1 MLVHL
6 QALKSQEQ
14 RETKVFLK
22 KISKSSEEKEER
34 KSRKNTRE
42 EKKNLLSNI
51 LS

>member
-1 MLVHL
+1 MQVHL

-14 RETKVFLK
+14 REIKVFQK

-34 KSRKNTRE
+34 KSRRNTRE